1 MPVDFL
7 VFFFGHLVTAVVFAA
22 TLCCAQAVHLG
33 KRRLRVRH
41 QRCGFVQTNY
51 RRLSIVPYCNLV
63 NFSVERTSLV
73 LKAAPF
79 TSTFC
84 SVLAS
89 DRLLDA
95 ACGVLLRS
103 RTKRFFFVLFLSSFA
118 VFE

>member
-1 MPVDFL
+1 MPVDFW
-7 VFFFGHLVTAVVFAA
+7 FSGHLVTAVVFAA

-41 QRCGFVQTNY
+41 QRSGFVQTNY

-63 NFSVERTSLV
+63 NFTVERTSLV

-79 TSTFC
+79 TSRFC

-95 ACGVLLRS
+95 ACGVSLRLGLNAL
-103 RTKRFFFVLFLSSFA
+103 FFFLLPLSFCRL
-118 VFE
+118 